1 MKVNITDA
9 RALAALSPTA
19 LTAYLRTRG
28 WTLVESDAA
37 FAAFERRGDGDQI
50 GLDVPLRPSS
60 GDYARRVAELLHN
73 LELLEGRS
81 QLDIYRDIL
90 HANHDVVRLAVDV
103 PEAGRM
109 GLDEASTLFSATRDL
124 VLAAACS
131 AHSRRPYFPHRKPLR
146 AMEYLRKVRLAASE
160 AGSFVVVLES
170 PVAPALAAPDGS
182 SDPMAESF
190 ERAACIMLATAG
202 ARVRESI
209 SEATATGSVDG
220 FAQAVQAGVNANY
233 CDALVRVLEEDDGRN
248 VVMSFSWAS
257 SRPVPDAVPSRLA
270 FVHSD
275 AEILRVAAHYLK
287 ERVPIAGFEL
297 TGPIVRL
304 QSAAPTA
311 GGEVTVAGIVDG
323 GIRQVLVSLGG
334 DDYQMAV
341 QAHHQQLPVS
351 VEGELMREG
360 RSYRLTHPRL
370 FAVMGT
376 AGGD

>member
-1 MKVNITDA
+1 VKVDITDG
-9 RALAALSPTA
+9 RALSALSPTA
-19 LTAYLRTRG
+19 LAAYLRARG
-28 WTLVESDAA
+28 WSAVESDAA
-37 FAAFERRGDGDQI
+37 FAVFERAGDADKI
-50 GLDVPLRPSS
+50 GLDVPLRQAS

-81 QLDIYRDIL
+81 QLEIHRDIL
-90 HANHDVVRLAVDV
+90 HANQDVVRLSVDV

-131 AHSRRPYFPHRKPLR
+131 AHTRRPYFPHRKPLR
-146 AMEYLRKVRLAASE
+146 AMEYLRKVRLAAPE

-170 PVAPALAAPDGS
+170 PVAPAMSALDGVE
-182 SDPMAESF
+182 DPMTEPF
-190 ERAACIMLATAG
+190 ERAACIMIATSG

-209 SEATATGSVDG
+209 GEATVTGSLTG

-233 CDALVRVLEEDDGRN
+233 CDALVRLVEDDDGRN
-248 VVMSFSWAS
+248 VVMSFSWAP

-270 FVHSD
+270 FSRSD
-275 AEILRVAAHYLK
+275 AEILRVAARYLK

-311 GGEVTVAGIVDG
+311 GGEVTIAGIVDG
-323 GIRQVLVSLGG
+323 GIRQVQVLLGG
-334 DDYQMAV
+334 DDYQIAL
-341 QAHHQQLPVS
+341 QAHHQELAVS
-351 VEGELMREG
+351 VEGELTRDG
-360 RSYRLTHPRL
+360 RSYRLAQPRL
-370 FAVMGT
+370 FAVMGP
-376 AGGD
+376 AASD

>member
-1 MKVNITDA
+1 MKVVITDVKA
-9 RALAALSPTA
+9 ISALSPTA
-19 LTAYLRTRG
+19 LTAYLRARG
-28 WTLVESDAA
+28 WIAVESDAA
-37 FAAFERRGDGDQI
+37 FATFERPGDEDKV

-73 LELLEGRS
+73 LELLERRS

-90 HANHDVVRLAVDV
+90 HANQDVVRLSVDV
-103 PEAGRM
+103 PETGRM

-131 AHSRRPYFPHRKPLR
+131 VHARRPYFPHRKPPH
-146 AMEYLRKVRLAASE
+146 AMEYLRKVRLAAPE

-170 PVAPALAAPDGS
+170 PVAPALAVPEGS
-182 SDPMAESF
+182 SDPMAEPF
-190 ERAACIMLATAG
+190 ERAACVMLATAG

-233 CDALVRVLEEDDGRN
+233 CDALVRLLEEDDGRN
-248 VVMSFSWAS
+248 VAMSFSWAS
-257 SRPVPDAVPSRLA
+257 SRPVSDAVPSRLA
-270 FVHSD
+270 FARSD

-297 TGPIVRL
+297 SGPIVRL
-304 QSAAPTA
+304 QSAAPTT
-311 GGEVTVAGIVDG
+311 GGEVTIAGIVDG

-351 VEGELMREG
+351 VEGELTREG
-360 RSYRLTHPRL
+360 RSYRLAQPRL
-370 FAVMGT
+370 FAVMGP
-376 AGGD
+376 AGGG